1 MNRMRKDCPICL
13 ANVQRISNH
22 LKQVHNI
29 DGDTRTT
36 IINSLKSGTK
46 QSELK
51 HQGNRL

>member
-1 MNRMRKDCPICL
+1 MNRVRKDCPICF

-29 DGDTRTT
+29 DGDTRTA
-36 IINSLKSGTK
+36 IIKGLKAGTK

-51 HQGNRL
+51 HQGNGL